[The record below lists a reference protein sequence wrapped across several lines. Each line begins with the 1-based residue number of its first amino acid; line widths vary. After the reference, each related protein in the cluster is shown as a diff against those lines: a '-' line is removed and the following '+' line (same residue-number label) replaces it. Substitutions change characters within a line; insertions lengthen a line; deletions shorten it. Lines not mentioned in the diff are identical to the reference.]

1 MAPSGAAQVD
11 GALTEVLCSVF
22 LPPVGVRP
30 RLSLPA
36 LTKVDF
42 RARCFETADIVDQAF
57 VCNLCLSL
65 FRDKPSDRC
74 PTCDAAIW
82 AGADKTDGKRK
93 R

>member
-1 MAPSGAAQVD
+1 
-11 GALTEVLCSVF
+11 
-22 LPPVGVRP
+22 
-30 RLSLPA
+30 LPA

-65 FRDKPSDRC
+65 FRDRPSDRC
-74 PTCDAAIW
+74 PTCDAAIYV
-82 AGADKTDGKRK
+82 GPDMSNGKRK